1 MFKNYNKYRVLRTFL
16 DNPTESFRL
25 RELGRKVKLAPLSLS
40 NYLREL
46 ENESLIRSYEKNK
59 IKFYTA
65 QRDSI
70 RFARF
75 QKISIQYELY
85 ESGVI
90 DELWEKL
97 HPEAIILYGSHAKG
111 EAIESSDVD
120 LFLACKQKNIDLE
133 EYEKKLGKR
142 IHLIFKI
149 ADKIPAEL
157 KNNLANGIVMMGYF
171 KVE

>member
-1 MFKNYNKYRVLRTFL
+1 MFKNYNKYSVLKAFL

-46 ENESLIRSYEKNK
+46 ENEGLVRSYEKNK

-90 DELWEKL
+90 DEIWEKL
-97 HPEAIILYGSHAKG
+97 HPETIVLYGSYAKG

-120 LFLACKQKNIDLE
+120 LFLICKEKHINLE
-133 EYEKKLGKR
+133 EYEKKLGKKM
-142 IHLIFKI
+142 HLMFGVDGKI
-149 ADKIPAEL
+149 SIEL
-157 KNNLANGIVMMGYF
+157 KNNLVNGIVMRGYL
-171 KVE
+171 KVA